1 MSLAQRINV
10 SESSDSFSILI
21 VDDNEMNRDLLLR
34 RLGKSGFQMA
44 SAENGKQA
52 LDMMRE
58 RSFDLVLLD
67 IMMPV
72 MDGYETLV
80 AMQKDEVLRRVP
92 VIMITALDDVDSAVR
107 CIEIGAVDYVTKP
120 FNPVLLRARVDANLE
135 RKRLSDQ
142 QENYRQKIED
152 SNRDLSEEIREKVR
166 EISKSQLAA
175 IFAMSKLAESRDP
188 ETGEHLERMR
198 EYCKLLSEQLSR
210 MPKYR
215 PIIDRGFVEN
225 IYAASPLH
233 DIGKVGIE
241 DGVLLKP
248 GALTDNEWVLMKRH
262 PIIGAET
269 LREVDRQHPGNAFI
283 HTGIDIAEGHHEKWD
298 GSGYPYGRA
307 GEEIP
312 LVARILALGDVYD
325 ALTSKR
331 CYKDAF
337 SHKKSR
343 SIIEEGSGR
352 HFDPDVVLA
361 FFEQEDEFMKIR
373 TAFKDSDQD

>member
-1 MSLAQRINV
+1 LAQRINV

-34 RLGKSGFQMA
+34 RLGRSGFQMA

-80 AMQKDEVLRRVP
+80 VIQKDEVLRRVP

-107 CIEIGAVDYVTKP
+107 CIEMGAVDYVTKP
-120 FNPVLLRARVDANLE
+120 FNPVLLRARVDASLE

-142 QENYRQKIED
+142 QESYRLKIED
-152 SNRDLSEEIREKVR
+152 NNRDLSEEIRAKVR
-166 EISKSQLAA
+166 EISMSQLAA

-241 DGVLLKP
+241 DRVLLKP
-248 GALTDNEWVLMKRH
+248 GALTNDEWVLMKRH

-337 SHKKSR
+337 SHEKSR

-361 FFEQEDEFMKIR
+361 FFEREDEFMKVR

>member
-1 MSLAQRINV
+1 MSAVDHKVDATNGA
-10 SESSDSFSILI
+10 FSVLV

-34 RLGKSGFQMA
+34 RLSDAEFQLT
-44 SAENGKQA
+44 SAADGEEA
-52 LDMMRE
+52 LARMRE
-58 RSFDLVLLD
+58 QPFDLVLLD

-72 MDGYETLV
+72 LDGYETLKI
-80 AMQKDEVLRRVP
+80 MQDDPVLRRVP

-107 CIEIGAVDYVTKP
+107 CIEMGAVDYVTKP
-120 FNPVLLRARVDANLE
+120 FNPVLLRARVDASLD
-135 RKRLSDQ
+135 RKRLSD
-142 QENYRQKIED
+142 IEEQRHKEIER
-152 SNRDLSEEIREKVR
+152 SNVSLAEEVRAKVL
-166 EISKSQLAA
+166 EISQSQLAA

-210 MPKYR
+210 MPKFR
-215 PIIDRGFVEN
+215 SIIDRTFVDN

-233 DIGKVGIE
+233 DIGKVGI
-241 DGVLLKP
+241 DDSVLLKP
-248 GALTDNEWVLMKRH
+248 GPLTDEEWVLMKQH
-262 PIIGAET
+262 PVIGAET
-269 LREVDRQHPGNAFI
+269 LREVDRQHPGNDFI

-298 GSGYPYGRA
+298 GSGYPYGLS
-307 GEEIP
+307 GESIP

-337 SHKKSR
+337 SHEKSR
-343 SIIEEGSGR
+343 EIIEQGRGS

-361 FFEQEDEFMKIR
+361 FFEAEDEFKKVR
-373 TAFKDSDQD
+373 QEYKDPEQD

>member
-1 MSLAQRINV
+1 MSLARQINV
-10 SESSDSFSILI
+10 SETGDSFSILI

-34 RLGKSGFQMA
+34 RLGKSGYQMA

-52 LDMMRE
+52 LEMMRE
-58 RSFDLVLLD
+58 QSFDLLLLD

-72 MDGYETLV
+72 MDGYETLMI
-80 AMQKDEVLRRVP
+80 MQKDEALRRVP

-107 CIEIGAVDYVTKP
+107 CIEMGAVDYVTKP
-120 FNPVLLRARVDANLE
+120 FNPVLLRARVDASLE

-142 QENYRQKIED
+142 QEIYRLKIED
-152 SNRDLSEEIREKVR
+152 SNKNLSEEVRAKVR
-166 EISKSQLAA
+166 EISESQLAA

-198 EYCKLLSEQLSR
+198 EYCRLLSEQLSR

-215 PIIDRGFVEN
+215 PIINRDFVEN

-241 DGVLLKP
+241 DSVLLKP
-248 GALTDNEWVLMKRH
+248 AALTDMEWVLMRRH

-298 GSGYPYGRA
+298 GSGYPYGRS

-337 SHKKSR
+337 SHEKSR
-343 SIIEEGSGR
+343 SIIEEGSGS

-361 FFEQEDEFMKIR
+361 FFEREDEFMKVKM
-373 TAFKDSDQD
+373 AFKDPDQD